1 MYDSIYAV
9 FQLMLAKVLVR
20 KAVPTSK
27 YNTRK
32 EEHSD

>member
-1 MYDSIYAV
+1 MYESICAV

-20 KAVPTSK
+20 KAVPNSK
-27 YNTRK
+27 CNARK